1 MTVKSISMKWMIKT
15 EEIKVISQGSA
26 GIVVRLLTILGQTE
40 DHDDE
45 NIGDMTH
52 NLRFKSPVTRMIMRN
67 LLKMVA
73 ATDNKK
79 KVYKAKYQ
87 QAKAINASL

>member
-1 MTVKSISMKWMIKT
+1 M
-15 EEIKVISQGSA
+15 EEQ
-26 GIVVRLLTILGQTE
+26 
-40 DHDDE
+40 DDE

-52 NLRFKSPVTRMIMRN
+52 NLWFKSPVTRMIMRN
-67 LLKMVA
+67 LLKMIA

-87 QAKAINASL
+87 QAKAINASLQNGTSATSTTTPTKAMTATDFTSRPNKSSYKE